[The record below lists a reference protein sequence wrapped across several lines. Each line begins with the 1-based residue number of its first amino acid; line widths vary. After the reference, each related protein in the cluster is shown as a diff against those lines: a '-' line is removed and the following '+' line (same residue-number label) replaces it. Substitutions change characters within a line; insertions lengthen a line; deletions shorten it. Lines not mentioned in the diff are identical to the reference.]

1 MAWLWCRK
9 SPYGCEFEAELR
21 HTTTGKRS
29 LSTPAESGYLF
40 ESESGYLFESGK
52 DKAAKGEGWAPLFI
66 CLQYNGILTPTAPTT
81 IRLWDTITFFIF
93 EMNVTCNYNINHLNN
108 ASYQLLLVILKVL
121 RIALQNSPHLNNVG
135 IT

>member
-1 MAWLWCRK
+1 MVVSSRLSFATRRLENALCQHQQKVGIFSNQKVGIFSNQGRTKQRK
-9 SPYGCEFEAELR
+9 ERDGLR
-21 HTTTGKRS
+21 FS
-29 LSTPAESGYLF
+29 FAV
-40 ESESGYLFESGK
+40 
-52 DKAAKGEGWAPLFI
+52 
-66 CLQYNGILTPTAPTT
+66 QYNGILTPTAPTT

-93 EMNVTCNYNINHLNN
+93 EMNVTCNYNINHLND